1 MLPAIPLE
9 QPAMRSSVAAVSLL
23 FLVVTAPAYAHAS
36 LAHANPSAGSA
47 VSAAPDE
54 VTLTFTDTL
63 EAAFSKLAVTD
74 ASGAEVSQ
82 GNARVSGNTMRIG
95 LKALNVGV
103 YKVNWRAVSTDTHR
117 TEGSFT
123 FQIIQ

>member
-54 VTLTFTDTL
+54 VTFTFTDTL
-63 EAAFSKLAVTD
+63 EAATKLAVTD
-74 ASGAEVSQ
+74 ANGAEVSQ
-82 GNARVSGNTMRIG
+82 GNAQVSGNTMRIG